1 MRHIKPAAL
10 SLLLLVFLGGHAQA
24 ENERKVI
31 TLSCDGTLTYTMIR
45 DSRSLPEMSP
55 PPEQIKK
62 VDVVVNLDERMVSFL
77 SYRARIGDVDAVHIN
92 FGERLIRHYEEFG
105 VNFWGEID
113 SVTGRF
119 DATAATLRSSTT
131 LPDYNTLEAHYEM
144 LCKKTNRSSDRPK

>member
-1 MRHIKPAAL
+1 MRHIKTTAL
-10 SLLLLVFLGGHAQA
+10 TLLLLILRGHAQA
-24 ENERKVI
+24 GNEPRVI
-31 TLSCDGTLTYTMIR
+31 TLSCNGTLTYTMIR

-77 SYRARIGDVDAVHIN
+77 GYRARIGDVDAAHIN

-119 DATAATLRSSTT
+119 DATAATLRSSAT
-131 LPDYNTLEAHYEM
+131 LPDYNALEAHYEM
-144 LCKKTNRSSDRPK
+144 LCTETNRGSDSSK